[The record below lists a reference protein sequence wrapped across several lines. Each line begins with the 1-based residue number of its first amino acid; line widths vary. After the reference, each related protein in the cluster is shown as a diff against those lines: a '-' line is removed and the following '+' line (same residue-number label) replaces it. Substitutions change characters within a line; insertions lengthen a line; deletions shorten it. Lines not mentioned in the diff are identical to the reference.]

1 MGDRS
6 PKDKLKKQKQH
17 DKDLVKQSQHK
28 QENMMKNRRD
38 QGKPEAQQGQ
48 QPGDQYKKAG

>member
-17 DKDLVKQSQHK
+17 DKDHVKHEQQK
-28 QENMMKNRRD
+28 QENMIKNRRD
-38 QGKPEAQQGQ
+38 QGKPAEGEQ
-48 QPGDQYKKAG
+48 QPFKKAG